1 MTSRRETVWLSG
13 GGFAPVGIACLVAAV
28 VFVFDVSLPLGVAG
42 GVPYVAL
49 VLVGLWFPGI
59 RVVYVLAVLGSVL
72 TVAGYFLSASA
83 VISWMVLTNRALALF
98 AIWITAILVSLRTR
112 EMGNKNAL
120 VSLLHRAT
128 FAVNTAKSRS
138 KNLRFID
145 KGLAV
150 SNA

>member
-83 VISWMVLTNRALALF
+83 VIS
-98 AIWITAILVSLRTR
+98 
-112 EMGNKNAL
+112 
-120 VSLLHRAT
+120 
-128 FAVNTAKSRS
+128 
-138 KNLRFID
+138 
-145 KGLAV
+145 
-150 SNA
+150 

>member
-28 VFVFDVSLPLGVAG
+28 VFVFDVSLPLGVAC

-120 VSLLHRAT
+120 VSLLH
-128 FAVNTAKSRS
+128 
-138 KNLRFID
+138 
-145 KGLAV
+145 
-150 SNA
+150 